1 MLVAALV
8 TVIVVFFP
16 SVVGTFGV
24 IVTVVPLMLA
34 VATLSSLDFTLN
46 APPLV
51 FFVTVNVPLFGYVIV
66 PLVALNVKFP
76 FVFVCFPTVTV
87 FVVSAFAY
95 PAFVALI
102 DIEYVLAPVTCGIVV
117 LYVPP
122 FSEYSIVVPVGFV
135 LTVVNAGCDFPS

>member
-24 IVTVVPLMLA
+24 IVTVVPLILA
-34 VATLSSLDFTLN
+34 VAMLSSLELTLN
-46 APPLV
+46 VPPLV

-76 FVFVCFPTVTV
+76 FVFVCFFIVTV
-87 FVVSAFAY
+87 FVIVFVVYPSLLAF
-95 PAFVALI
+95 I
-102 DIEYVLAPVTCGIVV
+102 DIVYSSAAIVTFGITSVNF
-117 LYVPP
+117 PP
-122 FSEYSIVVPVGFV
+122 FREYSNLQSFGS
-135 LTVVNAGCDFPS
+135 TVTLINAS